1 SRVDYDSGLSAG
13 FAYSATEGE
22 IYELGSKEEYY
33 TCDSTNPIKMYTDGL
48 NSVHLTGEGVRYF
61 VSSNTSSCKDG
72 LKLHVDVLPR
82 EISKGNDRIATTVLD
97 SDSDSDAV
105 RAPGPVTPS
114 GSARVGVSMV
124 LVVAGFGLWFVGL

>member
-1 SRVDYDSGLSAG
+1 
-13 FAYSATEGE
+13 
-22 IYELGSKEEYY
+22 
-33 TCDSTNPIKMYTDGL
+33 MYTDGL

-82 EISKGNDRIATTVLD
+82 EISKAVLD